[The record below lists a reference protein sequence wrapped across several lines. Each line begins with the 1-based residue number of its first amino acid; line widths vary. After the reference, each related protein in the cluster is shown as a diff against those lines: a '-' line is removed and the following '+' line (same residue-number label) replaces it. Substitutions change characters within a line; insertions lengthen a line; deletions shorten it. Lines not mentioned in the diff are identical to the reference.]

1 MSYVSAMV
9 SGDGISVVYSPAR
22 SMEVDSN
29 RTVPASVHVELES
42 KHGHLLYLS
51 LSIADARTLLAE
63 LPGVLAQHEAAVS
76 GAVVDLAKKTAA

>member
-22 SMEVDSN
+22 SMDIDSN

-42 KHGHLLYLS
+42 KHGHLYMA

-63 LPGVLAQHEAAVS
+63 LPGVLAQHEAVES
-76 GAVVDLAKKTAA
+76 GAVVDLAKKSAA

>member
-1 MSYVSAMV
+1 MSYVSAIV
-9 SGDGISVVYSPAR
+9 NGDGISVAYFPAR
-22 SMEVDSN
+22 PMEVDSN
-29 RTVPASVHVELES
+29 RTVPALVHVELES
-42 KHGHLLYLS
+42 NHGHVYMS